1 MNPNFFLSSFHF
13 LTERHEETDEAASS
27 SSNNNDDDVRPSQ
40 RLRLVQSHRLARGVG
55 PMKNYGI
62 DFAKT
67 TAMPEE
73 VLRRAEELAAIVGKG
88 DEVALL
94 AAVTFIK
101 IFFRP

>member
-1 MNPNFFLSSFHF
+1 
-13 LTERHEETDEAASS
+13 
-27 SSNNNDDDVRPSQ
+27 
-40 RLRLVQSHRLARGVG
+40 
-55 PMKNYGI
+55 MKNYGI

-101 IFFRP
+101 IFYRP